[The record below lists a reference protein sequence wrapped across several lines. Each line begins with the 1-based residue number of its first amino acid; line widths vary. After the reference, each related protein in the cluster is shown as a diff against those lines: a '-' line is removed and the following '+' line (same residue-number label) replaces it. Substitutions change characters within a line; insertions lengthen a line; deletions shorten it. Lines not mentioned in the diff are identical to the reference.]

1 MVERLVLS
9 KLIKEMV
16 LRALKCETMFVSVF
30 KLATPHVAVL

>member
-16 LRALKCETMFVSVF
+16 LRGLTCETMFVSVF
-30 KLATPHVAVL
+30 KLATPHLVVL